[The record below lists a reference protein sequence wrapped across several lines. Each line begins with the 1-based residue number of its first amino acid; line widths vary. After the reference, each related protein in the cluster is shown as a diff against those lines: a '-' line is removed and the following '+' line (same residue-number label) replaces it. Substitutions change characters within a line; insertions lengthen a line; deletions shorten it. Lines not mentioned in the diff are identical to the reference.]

1 MLRPSYIAA
10 FPQRI
15 QKAAQVC
22 RHEDRYQTS
31 ILIGWV
37 QPKLK
42 NEQVLWVVLAIRS
55 HSITILTVDL
65 YESAAGVS
73 VLGMDACTQIHV
85 ALEQAAA
92 SPSTPLFQASSASGG
107 PNIVFFTPPA

>member
-1 MLRPSYIAA
+1 MHASNED
-10 FPQRI
+10 
-15 QKAAQVC
+15 
-22 RHEDRYQTS
+22 EDRYQTS
-31 ILIGWV
+31 VPIGWN
-37 QPKLK
+37 QPELK

-85 ALEQAAA
+85 TLEHNATN
-92 SPSTPLFQASSASGG
+92 PSTPFQASSASGG
-107 PNIVFFTPPA
+107 PSIVLFTPPA